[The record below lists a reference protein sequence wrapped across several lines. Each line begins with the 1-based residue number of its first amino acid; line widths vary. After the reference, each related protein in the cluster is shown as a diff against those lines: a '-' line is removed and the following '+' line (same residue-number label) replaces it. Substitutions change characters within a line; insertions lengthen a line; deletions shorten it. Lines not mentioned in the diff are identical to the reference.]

1 MKTYHI
7 AYEFT
12 WFALQKCGNVE
23 DAEDLIQEVAI
34 NAFLN
39 SAKIKNLNQ
48 KEKRNYIMR
57 TIHNEYVDMVR
68 YRNRTKRIMCKNLPS
83 KTNPE
88 AYAKI
93 ELKELRKKAEGNIAC
108 QTFFIVESGY
118 TNKEVAEMT
127 GERLATILSRCYRAR
142 KYLRA

>member
-1 MKTYHI
+1 MTETCNI
-7 AYEFT
+7 AYELK
-12 WFALQKCGNVE
+12 WFALSKCGNVE
-23 DAEDLIQEVAI
+23 DAEDLIQDLLVKIISNSKIES
-34 NAFLN
+34 LN
-39 SAKIKNLNQ
+39 R

-57 TIHNEYVDMVR
+57 AIHNEYVDMVR
-68 YRNRTKRIMCKNLPS
+68 YRNRSKRIMCKNLPS
-83 KTNPE
+83 KTNPD